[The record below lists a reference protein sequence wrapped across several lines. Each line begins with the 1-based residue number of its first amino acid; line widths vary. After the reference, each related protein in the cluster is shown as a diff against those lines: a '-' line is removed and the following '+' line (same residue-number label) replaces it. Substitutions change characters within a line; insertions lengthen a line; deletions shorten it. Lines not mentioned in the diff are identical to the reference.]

1 MSTTPDLRFANDVIR
16 AGGADVMK
24 CYQCATCSAVCELA
38 PTYKPFP
45 RKEMIWAQWGLRDRL
60 IGDPDVWLC
69 HQCNDCTV
77 ECPRGAKP
85 ADVMSAVRQ
94 LTIEHYAVP
103 RALGRIVA
111 QPGMWPVL
119 LVIPAVII
127 AAILAL
133 LYAGGVIELGG
144 HDVEYAKMFP
154 HAWLNGIFTLFVMV
168 SSGALLVGLFRFW
181 KDMDRTTPAGE
192 GRDGKPLI
200 GSLISV
206 LLEFT
211 VHRRFG
217 KCTDDRYRKLAH
229 LGIVGGFVGL
239 LIVTLAAIV
248 YIVLHLP
255 YPMAQTNPFKILGN
269 LSAVAMLYGLAVSIS
284 RRLEQRITARG
295 SSYFDWSFLVLL
307 LLVVITGVLTEVAR
321 LVGIPALAY
330 PVYYVHLVM
339 IWSLF
344 VYAPYSK
351 MAHLAYRLT
360 ALVHARVNG
369 REGV

>member
-1 MSTTPDLRFANDVIR
+1 MSTTPDLQFANDVIR
-16 AGGADVMK
+16 AGGSDVMK

-38 PTYKPFP
+38 PTDKPFP

-103 RALGRIVA
+103 RALGRMVA
-111 QPGMWPVL
+111 RPGMWPVL
-119 LVIPAVII
+119 LAIPALVI
-127 AAILAL
+127 AVILAL

-144 HDVEYAKMFP
+144 HEVEYAKMFP
-154 HAWLNGIFTLFVMV
+154 HAWLNGIFTLFAFFASV
-168 SSGALLVGLFRFW
+168 ALFVGLLRFW
-181 KDMDRTTPAGE
+181 KDMDRLATAGE
-192 GRDGKPLI
+192 GTRHPLI
-200 GSLISV
+200 GSLIGV

-211 VHRRFG
+211 IHSKFG

-248 YIVLHLP
+248 YIVLHFD
-255 YPMAQTNPFKILGN
+255 YPMKQTDPFKILGN
-269 LSAVAMLYGLAVSIS
+269 LSAIAMFYGLGVSIS
-284 RRLEQRITARG
+284 RRLEKRTTARG

-321 LVGIPALAY
+321 LVGIPAFAY
-330 PVYYVHLVM
+330 PVYYVHLVI